1 MCGRFVLTANPEMVQ
16 QAFNLTTPPA
26 QMQSRYN
33 IAPTQPVMVITNE
46 NPTEVTYHRWGLI
59 PSWAKDMSMASN
71 MINARSESA
80 AEKPAFRAAFRR
92 RRCLIP
98 TDGFYEWQ
106 EHGDNKKTPMFIH
119 RPNNALYGMAGL
131 GEIWHD
137 PDGGELRTCSIL
149 TTEANTFMQQFHHR
163 MPVIIHPEDY
173 ALWLSTGEEPL
184 PVLQGLMKA
193 YDENGLQAYP
203 VSKAVNK
210 VSNDSPQ
217 LMEPFNQQYLL

>member
-1 MCGRFVLTANPEMVQ
+1 MCGRFVLTANPEVVQ

-26 QMQSRYN
+26 QMQPRYN

-46 NPTEVTYHRWGLI
+46 NPKEVTYHKWGLI
-59 PSWAKDMSMASN
+59 PSWAKDMSMASK

-92 RRCLIP
+92 RRCIIP

-106 EHGDNKKTPMFIH
+106 EHGKEKTPMFVH
-119 RPNNALYGMAGL
+119 RPNNELYGMAGL
-131 GEIWHD
+131 WEIWHD
-137 PDGGELRTCSIL
+137 PDGGELRTCTVL
-149 TTEANTFMQQFHHR
+149 TTEANAFMQQYHHR

-173 ALWLSTGEEPL
+173 ALWLSPDEEPL

-193 YDENGLQAYP
+193 YDVDGLQAYA

-210 VSNDSPQ
+210 VSNDSPE
-217 LMEPFNQQYLL
+217 LMQPFNQQYLL